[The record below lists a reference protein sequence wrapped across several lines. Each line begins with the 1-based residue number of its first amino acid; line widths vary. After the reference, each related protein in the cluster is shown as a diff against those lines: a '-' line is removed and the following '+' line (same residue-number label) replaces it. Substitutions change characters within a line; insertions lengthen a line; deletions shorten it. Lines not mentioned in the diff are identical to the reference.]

1 MQPHTSS
8 HTTLTATCTTSSAST
23 CSRGT
28 TGATGGLKAHR
39 RSLTCAV
46 MVRPHAVRYA
56 CCRKAGVL
64 TMSLHL
70 PACLSPYCTSA
81 DCIVRHVRSTHNP
94 GKLIVHGESIGVRVF
109 PRLQLVAAC
118 RLTCAR
124 AMCAGCG
131 CSADRCEWPG
141 RLPGC
146 GSQLCGASVGRGA
159 AHRCATG
166 ARFVV
171 SGLPALTLPSLLR
184 CGFACSQAGGPGR
197 V

>member
-46 MVRPHAVRYA
+46 MVRPHALLPQGWCADHVVA
-56 CCRKAGVL
+56 
-64 TMSLHL
+64 
-70 PACLSPYCTSA
+70 PACLLVTVLHLSGLHRASCAVDAQPWQAHRPWRVHWRACIPAAAAGRRVPTDMCTG
-81 DCIVRHVRSTHNP
+81 HVRRVWLQRGSLRVARPTSWLRIATLRRFRWSRR
-94 GKLIVHGESIGVRVF
+94 GSSVR
-109 PRLQLVAAC
+109 
-118 RLTCAR
+118 
-124 AMCAGCG
+124 
-131 CSADRCEWPG
+131 
-141 RLPGC
+141 
-146 GSQLCGASVGRGA
+146 
-159 AHRCATG
+159 TG
-166 ARFVV
+166 ARFVAL
-171 SGLPALTLPSLLR
+171 GLPALTLPSLLR